1 MDIYLDA
8 MRYRMLR
15 SLVDY
20 PEQMDEDLDHA
31 LRQTAIDHQAPARYD
46 AKPDQNR
53 CNTCRSAFA

>member
-31 LRQTAIDHQAPARYD
+31 LRQELGNHQTPARYD
-46 AKPDQNR
+46 AEPDQNR
-53 CNTCRSAFA
+53 CSACRSAFA

>member
-20 PEQMDEDLDHA
+20 PDQMDEDLDHA
-31 LRQTAIDHQAPARYD
+31 LRQKLGNHQTPARHD
-46 AKPDQNR
+46 AEPDENR
-53 CNTCRSAFA
+53 CSTCRSAIA

>member
-20 PEQMDEDLDHA
+20 PEQMDEDIDHA
-31 LRQTAIDHQAPARYD
+31 LRQTLGNHQALARYD
-46 AKPDQNR
+46 AEPDQNR
-53 CNTCRSAFA
+53 CNACRSAFA